1 MNFAH
6 LFVFTKR
13 IPGKTKKKRV
23 KVKIRAEV
31 VILADSLISNLLQ
44 SLRHSAME
52 LLKSFKTIF
61 QTFVGA
67 VVFHPWKGC
76 FLQIALR
83 GSMRW
88 DLFDPFSFI
97 PEIIFEERLQNR

>member
-44 SLRHSAME
+44 SLRNSAME

-97 PEIIFEERLQNR
+97 PEIIFEERL